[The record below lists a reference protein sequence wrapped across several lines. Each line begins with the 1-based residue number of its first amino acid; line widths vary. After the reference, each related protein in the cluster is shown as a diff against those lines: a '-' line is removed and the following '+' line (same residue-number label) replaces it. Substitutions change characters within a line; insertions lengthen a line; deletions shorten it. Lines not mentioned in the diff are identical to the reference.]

1 MEKEE
6 ELVMM
11 DKALADRAAALLAA
25 DPPAAAPTLSALCHA
40 LAKFHGELVLLEHWC
55 SLNYA
60 ALVKI
65 LKKHDKRSSLSLRLP
80 ILVSVLRQ
88 PFYST
93 EILSQLVKAT
103 EGRFHALAARLRATE
118 EAAAAAAAAAAAPP
132 HHAPPAASEP
142 TANGGGGG
150 DGADSGGG
158 GVVVVGGGGGG
169 AALEPPRAAA
179 FSPLPPLMSLPSVPA
194 VVGPADGGARP
205 EEEASM
211 LARTRAA
218 LSCWEQLKKSQ
229 SLGSPAGWAGAA
241 AAAGG
246 GGSGGG
252 GGAAAAAAAGGGAAG
267 GGAVGGG
274 AGAGAGAS
282 PRQRLE
288 DSSDESGGDGA
299 EQGGKRA
306 KTCGA

>member
-11 DKALADRAAALLAA
+11 DKALADRADKALREPATP
-25 DPPAAAPTLSALCHA
+25 PPALTALCHA

-80 ILVSVLRQ
+80 ILVNVLRQ

-93 EILSQLVKAT
+93 EILSQLVRGT
-103 EGRFHALAARLRATE
+103 ESRFHRLAARLK
-118 EAAAAAAAAAAAPP
+118 EAAAAGESAGEGAAGPSGRADAAA
-132 HHAPPAASEP
+132 
-142 TANGGGGG
+142 
-150 DGADSGGG
+150 
-158 GVVVVGGGGGG
+158 
-169 AALEPPRAAA
+169 
-179 FSPLPPLMSLPSVPA
+179 LPPLMQLPTPPDESA
-194 VVGPADGGARP
+194 AP

-218 LSCWEQLKKSQ
+218 LSCWEELKKSQ
-229 SLGSPAGWAGAA
+229 SLGQPQQGFGGAPGGGEPEDDDSSQDLPGGAPPQADQSA

-246 GGSGGG
+246 EGDS
-252 GGAAAAAAAGGGAAG
+252 AANK
-267 GGAVGGG
+267 
-274 AGAGAGAS
+274 
-282 PRQRLE
+282 RQKHNR
-288 DSSDESGGDGA
+288 
-299 EQGGKRA
+299 
-306 KTCGA
+306 